1 MFAKKKMLTYH
12 KDVIDAGQND
22 RLFAPGT
29 DMDRA
34 LLRLSHMQ
42 KGTYYVQIC
51 DNYRLM
57 HALFHIRIIIISRDR
72 YWPEGFSPRVNIG
85 RGVIT
90 VLKWKKACINLF
102 ITYFNIELKRTKL
115 TSHTDTELMDRSD
128 QYRLKDDN
136 SPDMEK
142 VMH

>member
-1 MFAKKKMLTYH
+1 MLPRLSCLLKKMLTYH
-12 KDVIDAGQND
+12 KDVIAAGQNN

-57 HALFHIRIIIISRDR
+57 HALLHIRTVIIPRDQYR
-72 YWPEGFSPRVNIG
+72 SEGFSPRVDIG
-85 RGVIT
+85 RGIIS
-90 VLKWKKACINLF
+90 VLIWKKACINLL
-102 ITYFNIELKRTKL
+102 ITHFNIEVKRTKF
-115 TSHTDTELMDRSD
+115 TSHTDTKR
-128 QYRLKDDN
+128 
-136 SPDMEK
+136 
-142 VMH
+142 